1 MFEHGFRSVTMDFHL
16 CKELT
21 MSKKTLYQFFSNKE
35 ELLTECIA
43 SFQARNQEQ
52 SDAIQKEASNPL
64 ELIFLVFRHFTEGGP
79 TKTINKNT

>member
-1 MFEHGFRSVTMDFHL
+1 MSELKEQIKFKAFQTFLKYGFRSVTMDDL

-52 SDAIQKEASNPL
+52 SDAIQKEASNPIL
-64 ELIFLVFRHFTEGGP
+64 YFWFLG
-79 TKTINKNT
+79 IS